1 MSCLQ
6 AVIHFVSTRR
16 YVRYQTIF
24 NDSNDEL
31 FTRQGWCICEN
42 TRFPPMWLGLD
53 YESRRHIC
61 GLSCWFSTLH
71 REVFLRP
78 FRFSPVLK
86 NQHFNW
92 FALIVNFILLCFS
105 WQCPNICFR
114 SRTTRHF
121 IKVPFLSMACIERV
135 SDSIFGFVIVSFNFT
150 SMRQSVNLKD
160 TRSFCRGRLEFWQT
174 ILTVN

>member
-1 MSCLQ
+1 MAQSWEHSLPTN
-6 AVIHFVSTRR
+6 VTR
-16 YVRYQTIF
+16 VRLR
-24 NDSNDEL
+24 DSASY
-31 FTRQGWCICEN
+31 
-42 TRFPPMWLGLD
+42 MWAKV
-53 YESRRHIC
+53 
-61 GLSCWFSTLH
+61 CWFSTLH

-86 NQHFNW
+86 NQHLNW

-121 IKVPFLSMACIERV
+121 IKVPFLSMAYIERV

-150 SMRQSVNLKD
+150 FMRQSVNLKD

>member
-6 AVIHFVSTRR
+6 AVIHFVLTRR

-31 FTRQGWCICEN
+31 FTRQGWRSCEN

-61 GLSCWFSTLH
+61 GLSCWFSNLH

-121 IKVPFLSMACIERV
+121 IKFLSFPWLILK
-135 SDSIFGFVIVSFNFT
+135 GFPIAFLVLLLSVLTLLLWGNQLISRTLGHFVEADLNFDK
-150 SMRQSVNLKD
+150 Q
-160 TRSFCRGRLEFWQT
+160 F
-174 ILTVN
+174 